1 MRAGGRGWHAPWLA
15 GASRTHR
22 PSRPFLS
29 ALPFSLLTPLPLVFR
44 ANPAQME
51 TLSPYAVDGM
61 LPLLFKQFE
70 EHRWQTKLGAVKMF
84 TDLAASS
91 TKYATRHRHP
101 ARLALPTPAKGS
113 SH

>member
-1 MRAGGRGWHAPWLA
+1 M
-15 GASRTHR
+15 GARPRTD
-22 PSRPFLS
+22 SRPARPFGRRS
-29 ALPFSLLTPLPLVFR
+29 AHPTRTAHLPAARPQAGTAIMEAL
-44 ANPAQME
+44 NPV
-51 TLSPYAVDGM
+51 AVDAM
-61 LPLLFKQFE
+61 LNLLFVQFE